1 MGKLYF
7 IFNSSSDAHSIK
19 RVADFCQ
26 QDVEIKAFGFH
37 RTGETPSDASVSDL
51 ASFSNT
57 LCYRKRIGI
66 YYQAIKKLF
75 KQYPDK
81 DITWYYL
88 GLDVAMI
95 AYWIDPSRKFVYE
108 ECDLVHTYVNNRMLC
123 RCLEA
128 IDKHIIRKSLRTIL
142 TSEGFIDYHYPNGRH
157 PKNILLAE
165 NKLSPAV
172 LSLEK
177 PAGKTLQSGH
187 LRFSFVGGMRYS
199 TLLSVG
205 DFISRNFP
213 QHEFHYYGYISPC
226 FKDSDLPHRD
236 NVFYHGKF
244 KSPDDLPQIY
254 SQTDVVVVTYDV
266 SNDNVKYLE
275 PNKLYEAL
283 FFDCPILVSTG
294 TFLAK
299 KVKRM
304 GLGYNVNPEDEQ
316 DVVKAVKHI
325 EQDIAARIEAI
336 RKTDHST
343 AISDDSYVKE
353 IVRLINR

>member
-7 IFNSSSDAHSIK
+7 IFNSCTDAHSIK
-19 RVADFCQ
+19 RLKDFSQ
-26 QDVEIKAFGFH
+26 QDMEVKAFGFY
-37 RTGETPSDASVSDL
+37 RTGETSPNADVSIL

-57 LCYRKRIGI
+57 LSYRKRIGI
-66 YYQAIKKLF
+66 YHQAIRQLF

-95 AYWIDPSRKFVYE
+95 AYWTDPHRRFIYE
-108 ECDLVHTYVNNRMLC
+108 ECDLVHTYVNNSMLC

-128 IDKHIIRKSLRTIL
+128 IDKHIIRKAAKAIF
-142 TSEGFIDYHYPNGRH
+142 TSEGFIDYHYPNGQR
-157 PKNILLAE
+157 PQNMLLAE
-165 NKLSPAV
+165 NKLSPAI
-172 LSLEK
+172 LSQEK
-177 PAGKTLQSGH
+177 PTGKTPQSGH
-187 LRFSFVGGMRYS
+187 LRFSFIGGMRYS

-205 DFISRNFP
+205 DFISKNFP
-213 QHEFHYYGYISPC
+213 QHEFHYYGYISPI

-254 SQTDVVVVTYDV
+254 SQTDVVVATYDA
-266 SNDNVKYLE
+266 SNENVRYAE

-304 GLGYNVNPEDEQ
+304 GLGYDVNPKDEQ
-316 DVVKAVKHI
+316 EVIKAVKHI
-325 EQDIAARIEAI
+325 EQDIASKVEVI

-353 IVRLINR
+353 IIRLINH